1 MPAMTAVR
9 SRRLC
14 RSGSGAGS
22 ASVAYGSMTPTCA
35 TAFEAR
41 LIASVAACTVCQ
53 PSPVWLG
60 RHAYPQVVQR
70 SGLWNSQHVGGNSA
84 DADDLAS
91 FRRLVAASLPSGAS
105 GSSLSDTMLI
115 IPCSSAKAGAKD
127 PALPIVRIGDLL
139 GPVAT
144 ATLQEGRDLAFERR
158 GTSLDLHSPLRPALA
173 WYTGQPYATP
183 GVRERLVAAIN
194 RGLHC
199 LIISG
204 GYGVLRAEE
213 PIHSYRAHL
222 PSETRS
228 VWARRVPL
236 ILQDYVTR
244 NGIRRAITVVSGG
257 YASALPEALCEHDVR
272 HVPTFSRGVDSGAA
286 LRVVPERVGAE
297 VLADL

>member
-1 MPAMTAVR
+1 VSQLLR
-9 SRRLC
+9 SRFRFRC
-14 RSGSGAGS
+14 VRIDD
-22 ASVAYGSMTPTCA
+22 PDERNR
-35 TAFEAR
+35 FEAR

-53 PSPVWLG
+53 PSAVWLG

-70 SGLWNSQHVGGNSA
+70 SGLWNSQYVGGNTA
-84 DADDLAS
+84 DADDPFS
-91 FRRLVAASLPSGAS
+91 FRRLVAASGPSGAS

-115 IPCSSAKAGAKD
+115 IPCSSAKAGAED
-127 PALPIVRIGDLL
+127 PGLPVVRIGDLL
-139 GPVAT
+139 GPVAA
-144 ATLQEGRDLAFERR
+144 ATLEEERKIALERR

-194 RGLHC
+194 RGVHC

-213 PIHSYRAHL
+213 PIHSYGAHL
-222 PSETRS
+222 PTQTRS
-228 VWARRVPL
+228 VWARRVPV

-257 YASALPEALCEHDVR
+257 YASVLPGALCEEDAR
-272 HVPTFSRGVDSGAA
+272 YVPTFSRGADSGAA
-286 LRVVPERVGAE
+286 LRVVPERVGALVAE